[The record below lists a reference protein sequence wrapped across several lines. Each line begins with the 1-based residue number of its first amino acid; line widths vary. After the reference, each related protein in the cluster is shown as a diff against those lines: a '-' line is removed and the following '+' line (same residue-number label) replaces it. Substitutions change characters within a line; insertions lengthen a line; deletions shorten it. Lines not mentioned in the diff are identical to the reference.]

1 MTLPIYVYGSEVL
14 REVAE
19 EVDVDKTDKEELRRY
34 IDDMFETMYHAD
46 GVGLA
51 APQVGDSRRIL
62 VVDGRDVYSLQRG
75 APQEDDR
82 ALSGRGLKGGG
93 GDSGRFRLPYGAA

>member
-51 APQVGDSRRIL
+51 APQGWVTAGGYWWWTAGMWLTCIRNSRTSGERWSI
-62 VVDGRDVYSLQRG
+62 
-75 APQEDDR
+75 P
-82 ALSGRGLKGGG
+82 LS
-93 GDSGRFRLPYGAA
+93 

>member
-1 MTLPIYVYGSEVL
+1 MILPIYVYGSEVL

-51 APQVGDSRRIL
+51 APQVGDSRLTCIRNS
-62 VVDGRDVYSLQRG
+62 RT
-75 APQEDDR
+75 
-82 ALSGRGLKGGG
+82 SGERW
-93 GDSGRFRLPYGAA
+93 SIPSS